1 MFKFHP
7 ANPIEIFL
15 CQSDENTTSHFRLPY
30 EVPYFEPVWR
40 RQVFSSQWICEM
52 SFSQQKE
59 GRWHCL
65 VWCSAKHNIQDQNT
79 PSSTS
84 IRRQWGVQRHMQ
96 LPSGCKNGTNYLRHI
111 FADKQIC
118 AATFLQI
125 GDNGNSPH
133 SEGRKLPISQDCICR
148 PGLLHICLLYS
159 LIVQ

>member
-30 EVPYFEPVWR
+30 EVLYFEPVWR
-40 RQVFSSQWICEM
+40 RQVFSSHWICEM

-59 GRWHCL
+59 GRWH
-65 VWCSAKHNIQDQNT
+65 WCSAKHNNQDQNP

-96 LPSGCKNGTNYLRHI
+96 LPSGCKNGRNYLRHI

-118 AATFLQI
+118 KLVTTVT
-125 GDNGNSPH
+125 H
-133 SEGRKLPISQDCICR
+133 SEGRKLPISQVCICR